1 MYKLALDT
9 YVDGGFCG
17 RTAFGTETL
26 ADDGTEV
33 TFHKLC
39 GRKGGGSDIYAINNG
54 AYAASW
60 SGSEIELTLL
70 RTPVY
75 SAHPIEE
82 RQIVMHDRMAEHI
95 DMGERELDFRITA
108 ENAIDKE
115 AEIFNMPPLAM
126 SFFPAGGGE
135 KVDFAISVDNDV
147 VLITTIQKRENGIL
161 LRLYNTRNTD
171 NSAAVTVRGARFET
185 VLAPF
190 ELKKYILKDNRLLET
205 SILG

>member
-26 ADDGTEV
+26 ADDGTKV
-33 TFHKLC
+33 TFHKWC

-54 AYAASW
+54 AYAA

-82 RQIVMHDRMAEHI
+82 RQIVLHDRMAEHI

-115 AEIFNMPPLAM
+115 AEIFNMPPFAR

-135 KVDFAISVDNDV
+135 KVDFAISVDNDA

-161 LRLYNTRNTD
+161 LRLYNTQNTD

-190 ELKKYILKDNRLLET
+190 ELKTYILKDNRLIET

>member
-26 ADDGTEV
+26 ADDGTKV
-33 TFHKLC
+33 PYHKWC

-54 AYAASW
+54 AYAA

-82 RQIVMHDRMAEHI
+82 RQIVLHDRMAEHI

-115 AEIFNMPPLAM
+115 AEIFNMPPFAM

-135 KVDFAISVDNDV
+135 KVDFAISVDNDA

-161 LRLYNTRNTD
+161 LRLYNTQNTD

-190 ELKKYILKDNRLLET
+190 ELKTYILKDNRLIET

>member
-33 TFHKLC
+33 TFHKWC

-54 AYAASW
+54 AYAA

-82 RQIVMHDRMAEHI
+82 RQIVLHDRMAEHI

-115 AEIFNMPPLAM
+115 AEIFNMPPFAM

-135 KVDFAISVDNDV
+135 KVDFAISVDNDA

-171 NSAAVTVRGARFET
+171 NSAAVTVRGA
-185 VLAPF
+185 PF
-190 ELKKYILKDNRLLET
+190 EIKTYIIKDNRLLET